1 MSSPR
6 VCPIEAG
13 DTSEVA
19 RFLHEHL
26 NSRLSPEGWAQAV
39 EPPWRAPGSSRGL
52 CLRDGDAL
60 VGVYLAF
67 CSDRTIGGERLRFCN
82 LAAWCV
88 LDEYRSSGLK
98 LLMGLLRTDADVFTD
113 LSPSGAVVPIDER
126 LGFRH
131 LDTATS
137 LRVNLPGPTRRGGVE
152 LVTDPARIATLLD
165 GDDARVYRD
174 HAGSAAA
181 RHVVAVVDGQAC
193 YVIWRRVTRKRLPVF
208 ASLVHVGEPALLGR
222 ALGPLG
228 AHLLARG
235 APVLLA
241 EHRIAGGPLRGAR
254 VIAGR
259 PKLFRGDRVGPDDVD
274 DLYSEIACVPW

>member
-1 MSSPR
+1 MPE
-6 VCPIEAG
+6 I
-13 DTSEVA
+13 A

-26 NSRLSPEGWAQAV
+26 NPRLSAEQWARAI
-39 EPPWRAPGSSRGL
+39 EPPWRAPGSERGL
-52 CLRDGDAL
+52 CLRDGGDL

-67 CSDRTIGGERLRFCN
+67 GADRTVRGERLRYCN

-98 LLMGLLRTDADVFTD
+98 LLMGLLRSDADVFTD

-131 LDTATS
+131 LDTTTS
-137 LRVNLPGPTRRGGVE
+137 LRANLPGRTRRRGVE
-152 LVTDPARIATLLD
+152 LVTDGARIATLLD
-165 GDDARVYRD
+165 ADDAQVYVD
-174 HAGSAAA
+174 HATSAAA
-181 RHVVAVVDGQAC
+181 RHVVVLVDGEPC

-208 ASLVHVGEPALLGR
+208 ASLVHVGAPALLDR
-222 ALGPLG
+222 ALGPLA

-241 EHRIAGGPLRGAR
+241 EHRIAGGPLRSAR
-254 VIAGR
+254 VVRGR
-259 PKLFRGDRVGPDDVD
+259 PKLFRSDRVEPDDVD

>member
-1 MSSPR
+1 MSSAR
-6 VCPIEAG
+6 VCSLEPA
-13 DTSEVA
+13 DTPEVA
-19 RFLHEHL
+19 RFLHQHL
-26 NSRLSPEGWAQAV
+26 NSRLSAERWAQAID
-39 EPPWRAPGSSRGL
+39 PPWRAPGSSRGL
-52 CLRDGDAL
+52 GLRDGDAL

-67 CSDRTIGGERLRFCN
+67 GSDRMVRGGRLRFCN

-98 LLMGLLRTDADVFTD
+98 LLMGLLRSEADVFTD

-131 LDTATS
+131 LDTTTS
-137 LRVNLPGPTRRGGVE
+137 LRVNLPGPTRRRGVE
-152 LVTDPARIATLLD
+152 LVTDPARIATVLD
-165 GDDARVYRD
+165 GDDAQVYRD
-174 HAGSAAA
+174 HAGSTAA
-181 RHVVAVVDGQAC
+181 RHVVAMVDGQAC

-208 ASLVHVGEPALLGR
+208 ASLVHVGAPSLLDR

-241 EHRIAGGPLRGAR
+241 ERRIAGGPLRGAR

-259 PKLFRGDRVGPDDVD
+259 PKLFRGDRVEPGDVD